1 MESNRLH
8 TLIERFLSGDATSE
22 ERAELD
28 RWYRAKN
35 NRDVNWQLTEPEE
48 EQMIEK
54 RLLEKL
60 HTHILLD
67 NSESKSI
74 RRTKVLRIAVVAASL
89 LLIGAFLSYFIR
101 VDHKEISDIVLVST
115 QQVENRYVLLPD
127 SSKVILRSGAQIEY
141 RYTEKE
147 RVVFLRG
154 EAFFDVV
161 KNKRKPFIVHAGDI
175 TTHVLGTSFN
185 ISAYT
190 DKDVIVSVST
200 GKVDV
205 RNKADKKLAVLVPNQ
220 QLEYRGGQ
228 TDPSPTHVETR
239 ELISWVNNDMQF
251 VDVPFEKLVNSLNR
265 RYDVEIVFENERLKN
280 CLMTGLFDG
289 TESLENVMDIL
300 TRTTGASYKWKE
312 KKIILSGKGC
322 PTKI

>member
-22 ERAELD
+22 EKAELNL
-28 RWYRAKN
+28 WYRTKN
-35 NRDVNWQLTEPEE
+35 NRDVDWQLTDPDEE
-48 EQMIEK
+48 LMIEK
-54 RLLEKL
+54 RLFAKL
-60 HTHILLD
+60 NAHILLD
-67 NSESKSI
+67 NKESQSI
-74 RRTKVLRIAVVAASL
+74 RKVKIFRIAVAAACL

-101 VDHKEISDIVLVST
+101 VDNNEISDIVLAST
-115 QQVENRYVLLPD
+115 EQVENRYVLLPD

-141 RYTEKE
+141 RYTERE

-161 KNKRKPFIVHAGDI
+161 KNKRKPFVVHAGDI

-185 ISAYT
+185 ISAQT

-220 QLEYRGGQ
+220 QLEYRGNQ
-228 TDPSPTHVETR
+228 VVSAPKYVETS
-239 ELISWVNNDMQF
+239 ELISWVNDDMQF
-251 VDVPFEKLVNSLNR
+251 IDVPFEKLVRSLNR
-265 RYDVEIVFENERLKN
+265 RYDVEMVFENESLKN